1 MRSPAPHPAHRS
13 FADPSG
19 NFFGV
24 KIMSRCALIFWV
36 LILSIVSIG
45 SFLFVV
51 LFFFFSPFQLR
62 LILLFFSLL
71 ILLVSTIL
79 RLLILLFLYFKWL
92 LYYRHAH

>member
-1 MRSPAPHPAHRS
+1 MRSPAPRPAHRN

-19 NFFGV
+19 NIFGV
-24 KIMSRCALIFWV
+24 KIMYRCAQIFLV
-36 LILSIVSIG
+36 FLFSIVSIG

-51 LFFFFSPFQLR
+51 LLFFFSPFQLR
-62 LILLFFSLL
+62 FILLFFSLL

-79 RLLILLFLYFKWL
+79 RLLILLFLYFNWL